1 MWADPKSGRP
11 FRDVLRESA
20 RAEFEAARGLTDPEE
35 VTRMLVVSRDA
46 LDQALEKARPV
57 RLSAACPPPV
67 RRLSAHVRRERGGQ
81 GRGRGPLASPCCA
94 AAQFMAERRRII
106 DQEEA
111 ALRSSEAALL
121 SDRPQ
126 RGGAGG
132 GGGPHKKK
140 R

>member
-57 RLSAACPPPV
+57 RLSAACP
-67 RRLSAHVRRERGGQ
+67 RMSA
-81 GRGRGPLASPCCA
+81 ASA
-94 AAQFMAERRRII
+94 AA
-106 DQEEA
+106 
-111 ALRSSEAALL
+111 
-121 SDRPQ
+121 
-126 RGGAGG
+126 GAGG
-132 GGGPHKKK
+132 GGP
-140 R
+140 